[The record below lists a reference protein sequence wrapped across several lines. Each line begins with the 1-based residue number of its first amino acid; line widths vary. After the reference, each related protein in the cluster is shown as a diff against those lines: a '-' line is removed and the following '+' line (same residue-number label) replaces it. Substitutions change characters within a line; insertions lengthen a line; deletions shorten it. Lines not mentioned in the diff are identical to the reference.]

1 MIPARVRSHHAAVR
15 TGLSLAGLVGAAALV
30 AACTNDRDNPN
41 GPTPTY
47 DLSLTIAPAY
57 TIEVGDTTAIA
68 TVTDATSSMPVGA
81 VTFVTTPA
89 NTDVLGSTTGAR
101 VIGKAA
107 GTSDVTVIAP
117 IVNGGQ
123 PDTLSGTTTVTVIP
137 AAAP

>member
-1 MIPARVRSHHAAVR
+1 
-15 TGLSLAGLVGAAALV
+15 
-30 AACTNDRDNPN
+30 
-41 GPTPTY
+41 
-47 DLSLTIAPAY
+47 
-57 TIEVGDTTAIA
+57 
-68 TVTDATSSMPVGA
+68 